1 MNNVS
6 GKVAIVGAGISGL
19 VTAYRLKKL
28 GFDADVIEASGR
40 VGGVIESFR
49 EDGWLSEAGPHTY
62 LETSPRIRE
71 LVTAIGLESALC
83 EPGPEAKNR
92 FIVRDGKTYSLPSSP
107 MSFLKTPLFS
117 ASAKFRLLREPFI
130 SRWDNSYEES
140 LAGFVTR
147 RLGQEFLDYAI
158 NPFVSG
164 VYAGNPGDLSVK
176 SAFPKL
182 FDLEQEYGSLI
193 KGAILGA
200 RKRKKQSE
208 TSKQRAK
215 MYSFTKGMGQL
226 AETLTKK
233 ILEQNIQTRTEV
245 VTVSRENNRWLLEW
259 KSDDKKGTGEYDI
272 VVSTVPLHRLP
283 KIILEDKIFDSR
295 RLQEVSYPPVSVL
308 TMGFER
314 DKVEHPLDG
323 FGMLVP
329 AVENSSILGTL
340 FTSTLFPGRAPEGY
354 VTLASYVGGARNPES
369 AKQPFELLRD
379 NVLLDLQRFLG
390 VQGSPVYVKHILQPK
405 AIPQYNVGYEHVRD
419 ILDDLEKSQNGLF
432 FAGNYRSGISV
443 SDCIVGG
450 LETADRVREQLS
462 VNSKQ

>member
-1 MNNVS
+1 MNKIS
-6 GKVAIVGAGISGL
+6 GKVAVIGAGISGL
-19 VTAYRLKKL
+19 TTAYRLQKL
-28 GFDADVIEASGR
+28 GFETDVIEASER
-40 VGGVIESFR
+40 AGGVIKSYR
-49 EDGWLSEAGPHTY
+49 EDDWLSEAGPHTY

-71 LVTAIGLESALC
+71 LVNEIGLEQALC

-92 FIVRDGKTYSLPSSP
+92 FIVRDGNPYSLPSSP
-107 MSFLKTPLFS
+107 VSFLKTPLFS
-117 ASAKFRLLREPFI
+117 ASAKLRLLREPFI

-164 VYAGNPGDLSVK
+164 VYAGDPENLSVK
-176 SAFPKL
+176 SAFPRL

-193 KGAILGA
+193 KGAVLGA
-200 RKRKKQSE
+200 RKRKKRSD

-215 MYSFTKGMGQL
+215 MYSFRKGMGQL
-226 AETLTKK
+226 AEVLAEL
-233 ILEQNIQTRTEV
+233 LEQNIQTKTEV
-245 VTVSRENNRWLLEW
+245 STIRKDNSSWLLEW
-259 KSDDKKGTGEYDI
+259 KSDGTKGKGEYDI
-272 VVSTVPLHRLP
+272 VVSTVPLYRLP
-283 KIILEDKIFDSR
+283 EIMLYDKIFDSQS
-295 RLQEVSYPPVSVL
+295 LQKVSYPPVSVL

-314 DKVEHPLDG
+314 GKVQHPLNG

-354 VTLASYVGGARNPES
+354 VTLASYVGGTRNPES

-390 VQGSPVYVKHILQPK
+390 VQGSPVYIKHILQPR
-405 AIPQYNVGYEHVRD
+405 AIPQYNVGYDHVRD
-419 ILDDLEKSQNGLF
+419 ILDDLEKSQKGLF
-432 FAGNYRSGISV
+432 FSGNYRSGISV

-450 LETADRVREQLS
+450 LETADKISDQY
-462 VNSKQ
+462 Q

>member
-1 MNNVS
+1 MSNVS
-6 GKVAIVGAGISGL
+6 IRVAVVGAGISGL
-19 VTAYRLKKL
+19 VTAYRLQEL
-28 GFDADVIEASGR
+28 GFDVDVIEASGR
-40 VGGVIESFR
+40 TGGVIESFR

-71 LVTAIGLESALC
+71 LVNAIGLESALC

-92 FIVRDGKTYSLPSSP
+92 FIVRDGKPYPLPSSP
-107 MSFLKTPLFS
+107 VSFLKTPLFS
-117 ASAKFRLLREPFI
+117 KSAKLRLLREPFI
-130 SRWDNSYEES
+130 SKWDNSYEES

-164 VYAGNPGDLSVK
+164 VYAGDPGNLSVK

-200 RKRKKQSE
+200 RKRKKRSD

-215 MYSFTKGMGQL
+215 MYSFRKGMGQL
-226 AETLTKK
+226 AGTLTE
-233 ILEQNIQTRTEV
+233 ILEQSIQTKTEV
-245 VTVSRENNRWLLEW
+245 ETLRRENNRWMLEW
-259 KSDDKKGTGEYDI
+259 KSDGKKGKGDYDV

-283 KIILEDKIFDSR
+283 KIILNDKIFDSQ

-314 DKVEHPLDG
+314 KNVKHPLNG

-354 VTLASYVGGARNPES
+354 ITLASYVGGARNPES
-369 AKQPFELLRD
+369 AKEPFDLLRD

-390 VQGSPVYVKHILQPK
+390 VQSSPVYVKHILQPK
-405 AIPQYNVGYEHVRD
+405 AIPQYNVGYEQVREM
-419 ILDDLEKSQNGLF
+419 LDNLEKSQHGLF
-432 FAGNYRSGISV
+432 FTGNYRSGISV

-450 LETADRVREQLS
+450 LETADKVGEQL
-462 VNSKQ
+462 Q